1 VVEKIV
7 GEEFLKD
14 LEITPALHFLRI
26 AAHDRLRGL
35 TQIVNRHD
43 FVLHLFAACEQVG
56 ELVGLGW
63 SIKIRTDSS
72 GLEGR

>member
-7 GEEFLKD
+7 GEEFLED
-14 LEITPALHFLRI
+14 LEITPALHFLRV

-35 TQIVNRHD
+35 TQNRHG
-43 FVLHLFAACEQVG
+43 FVLYLFAACEQVG
-56 ELVGLGW
+56 KLEELC
-63 SIKIRTDSS
+63 SIKISTDSS

>member
-14 LEITPALHFLRI
+14 LEITPALHFLRV

-43 FVLHLFAACEQVG
+43 FVLYSFAACKQVG
-56 ELVGLGW
+56 
-63 SIKIRTDSS
+63 K
-72 GLEGR
+72 LEGPGFLGAVDWFVGIAPV